1 MMQMSNNCLKTHE
14 AVTTITEVKRYGGG
28 TSTMWFLNQKMS
40 GLVFVNPNI
49 PALKYGRDM
58 EIEPASTFI

>member
-1 MMQMSNNCLKTHE
+1 MIQMSNNCLKTHE
-14 AVTTITEVKRYGGG
+14 AVTTITKVKKYGGV